1 MGQAVM
7 FFRASSPT
15 IHRDQRGF
23 TLVEL
28 SIVLAIIGLLV
39 GGVLKGQ
46 EMIAGAR
53 LKTTVA
59 QADSV
64 RAAYNFFLD
73 KYGALPGDY
82 ARCSTTISGC
92 PAAADGDGNGVISTP
107 AAWNDSN
114 NFNRPDYG
122 NNEGVKFWQQLA
134 AAQMLGSI
142 AVESSLANP
151 VAGKNTLKANYSG
164 AAWELWNATGEFN
177 GYYIAL
183 TSSGPVP
190 GPIVSGKDAYA
201 IDAKYDDST
210 PGGGAIV
217 TLSGGGCTATKPTFS
232 NGVVANSGSYRTSDS
247 GSSCTLLFALQ

>member
-1 MGQAVM
+1 MI
-7 FFRASSPT
+7 FRSASADEL
-15 IHRDQRGF
+15 RRQQGF

-39 GGVLKGQ
+39 GGILKGQ

-59 QADSV
+59 QADTV

-73 KYGALPGDY
+73 KYGAQPGDY

-92 PAAADGDGNGVISTP
+92 PAAADGDGNGVISAP
-107 AAWNDSN
+107 APWSDSN
-114 NFNRPDYG
+114 NFNRPDFG

-134 AAQMLGSI
+134 AAQMLGGI
-142 AVESSLANP
+142 AVESSLAAP

-183 TSSGPVP
+183 TSAGPVP
-190 GPIVSGKDAYA
+190 GPVVSGKDAFA
-201 IDAKYDDST
+201 IDSKYDDST

-217 TLSGGGCTATKPTFS
+217 TRSAGGCTATQPSFS
-232 NGVVANSGSYRTSDS
+232 NGVVSNSGSYKTSDS
-247 GSSCTLLFALQ
+247 GSSCSLLFALQ

>member
-1 MGQAVM
+1 MKL
-7 FFRASSPT
+7 RAATPDA
-15 IHRDQRGF
+15 HRRQQGF

-46 EMIAGAR
+46 EMIASAR

-73 KYGALPGDY
+73 KYGAQPGDY
-82 ARCSTTISGC
+82 SRCSSIISGC
-92 PAAADGDGNGVISTP
+92 PAAADGDGNGIISAP
-107 AAWNDSN
+107 APWSDGN
-114 NFNRPDYG
+114 NFNRPDFG

-134 AAQMLGSI
+134 AAQMLAGI
-142 AVESSLANP
+142 AVESSLSAP

-164 AAWELWNATGEFN
+164 AAWELWNASGDFT

-183 TSSGPVP
+183 ASSGPNP
-190 GPIVSGKDAYA
+190 GPVVSGKDAYA
-201 IDAKYDDST
+201 IDAKYDDGT

-217 TLSGGGCTATKPTFS
+217 TRSGGGCTATQPSFS
-232 NGVVANSGSYRTSDS
+232 NGAVANGGSYKTSDNS
-247 GSSCTLLFALQ
+247 SSCTLLFALQ

>member
-1 MGQAVM
+1 M
-7 FFRASSPT
+7 FLRASSAAAV
-15 IHRDQRGF
+15 RDQRGF

-39 GGVLKGQ
+39 GGILKGQ

-53 LKTTVA
+53 LKTTVG

-82 ARCSTTISGC
+82 SRCSTTISGC
-92 PAAADGDGNGVISTP
+92 PAAADGDGNGVISAP
-107 AAWNDSN
+107 ASWSDGN
-114 NFNRPDYG
+114 NFNRSDYG

-134 AAQMLGSI
+134 AAQMIGGV
-142 AVESSLANP
+142 AVESSLASP
-151 VAGKNTLKANYSG
+151 VAGKNTLKASYAG
-164 AAWELWNATGEFN
+164 AAWELWNASGEFN

-183 TSSGPVP
+183 ASAGPQPGPV
-190 GPIVSGKDAYA
+190 VSGKDAYA

-217 TLSGGGCTATKPTFS
+217 TKSGGGCTSAAPTFS
-232 NGVVANSGSYRTSDS
+232 NGVVANAGAYRVSDGS
-247 GSSCTLLFALQ
+247 SSCTLLFALQ